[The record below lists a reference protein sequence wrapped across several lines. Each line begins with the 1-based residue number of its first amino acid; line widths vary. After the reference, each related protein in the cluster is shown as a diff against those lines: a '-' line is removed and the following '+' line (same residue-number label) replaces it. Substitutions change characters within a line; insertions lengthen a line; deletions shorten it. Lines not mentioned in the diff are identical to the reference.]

1 MESSE
6 VNSECVIEAM
16 CDHTNVL
23 PACVSVNVSVDRRF
37 KQLIYLLRIFS
48 HQNLRTKYYKGG
60 DWVSEMKVC
69 NYENISDLGHFQVVC
84 VV

>member
-16 CDHTNVL
+16 CDHKNVL
-23 PACVSVNVSVDRRF
+23 PACLSVNVSVDRRF

-48 HQNLRTKYYKGG
+48 LQNLRIKYYKGG
-60 DWVSEMKVC
+60 DWVSEMKLAQGL
-69 NYENISDLGHFQVVC
+69 Y
-84 VV
+84 

>member
-16 CDHTNVL
+16 CDHKNVL
-23 PACVSVNVSVDRRF
+23 PACVSVNVSVGRRF

-48 HQNLRTKYYKGG
+48 LQNLRIMYYKGG
-60 DWVSEMKVC
+60 DWVSEMKLAQGL
-69 NYENISDLGHFQVVC
+69 Y
-84 VV
+84 